1 MINHIKQNATIKETK
16 RRSQVLL
23 CLFLLDRSPIR
34 RGNPPP
40 KLQLVQF
47 PKGKEKD
54 RQMDRL
60 IDAMCQVNKS
70 LFLPSTVFPRSLVLL
85 RHRKIFLFKEEGVA
99 NGFKMSEIQSDSV
112 IKLVNTLLC

>member
-1 MINHIKQNATIKETK
+1 MQRSRKQRDGLKFSCA
-16 RRSQVLL
+16 SF
-23 CLFLLDRSPIR
+23 CLIGVQSVEEIPRQ
-34 RGNPPP
+34 

-47 PKGKEKD
+47 AKGKEKD

-60 IDAMCQVNKS
+60 IDAMCQVDKS

-112 IKLVNTLLC
+112 IKLVNTLLCSE